1 MGNAKRTGKQQGI
14 DPEVTRA
21 NTENKGSDRP
31 LKEASMD
38 TTTLIFVIIGAF
50 TVSSWFMRL
59 VDYLEGGNKHV

>member
-1 MGNAKRTGKQQGI
+1 MS
-14 DPEVTRA
+14 
-21 NTENKGSDRP
+21 TEIKGSDRQ

-59 VDYLEGGNKHV
+59 VDYLEGGNKRV